1 MRKAR
6 FHLILLALVASP
18 MALAQEHGL
27 AEDGFIR
34 MFNGIDFSG
43 WHAAEHWVVQDG
55 VIHCTGERGGPGWL
69 RSKLM
74 YEDFILRLEYKISP
88 KGNSGVFLR
97 APLVGRQSQIGME
110 IQIRDDHGR
119 NPSTGGAGALYKI
132 MAPARNMSKPAGEWN
147 ELEVTCR
154 GKRVVTVMNDVQ
166 LYDVDLDDE
175 ELNAKLEEDFK
186 ASGRRRFG
194 YIGLQN
200 HGKPVWFRNVRI
212 KPLVPEGYVS
222 LFNGND
228 LSGWGLMGA
237 RSWRVED
244 GLLVFTGQRAGWL
257 RFEQAYRD
265 FRLKLDYRLSE
276 GADGGVYIG
285 AKGKNKGVE
294 VQLLDDAGAEPSA
307 ISSGA
312 LYGILAP
319 AQNVTEPAGEWNQLE
334 ITCKDGQLS
343 ANLNIID
350 LWSVDLAEHE
360 RLRKL
365 PAEGA
370 LGLQGA
376 KGRIELR
383 NIYVKEL

>member
-1 MRKAR
+1 
-6 FHLILLALVASP
+6 

-55 VIHCTGERGGPGWL
+55 VIHCTGERGNWL
-69 RSKLM
+69 RSHLL

-132 MAPARNMSKPAGEWN
+132 MAPAQNMSEPAGEWN
-147 ELEVTCR
+147 EVEITCR
-154 GKRVVTVMNDVQ
+154 GKRVVTVMNGVQ

-194 YIGLQN
+194 HIGLQN

-222 LFNGND
+222 LFKGKD
-228 LSGWGLMGA
+228 LSGWRLMGA

-257 RFEQAYRD
+257 RSEQAYRD

-319 AQNVTEPAGEWNQLE
+319 AQNVTEPTGEWNQLE

-365 PAEGA
+365 PAEGG